1 MDTPPRTF
9 PQYDGDFGFPA
20 REEAV
25 LAFWEEQDIFGAVNR
40 LRRDAPHFVFYEG
53 PPTANGK
60 PGIHHVIARTIKDL
74 VCRHRTMKGYR
85 VDRKGGWDTHGL
97 PVELEVEK
105 RLKLP
110 TKADVE
116 AYGVALFNRQCKES
130 VFTYL
135 KDWNELTRRMG
146 FWLDL
151 ERPYI
156 TFTNE
161 YIESVWWILA
171 QLYRRDLLYNGN
183 RVVAYCP
190 RCETAQS
197 SHEVAQG
204 YRDTDDPSVFV
215 TLPLVDRPDT
225 SFLVWTTTPWTL
237 ISNVVL
243 ALKEDAT
250 YVVVRHQGQK
260 LILAEAL
267 LSQVLGDDAEILERR
282 SGAELAGLKYVPL
295 FEYFPDVREKG
306 YVTLTAEFVTLS
318 EGTGIVHIAPAYGE
332 DDHEIGKRL
341 GLPMPQPLDR
351 AGHFTA
357 QVKAYEGRFFKQAD
371 PEITRDLADQGRL
384 LRAGRYTHT
393 YPFCWRCDSPLIY
406 MARPSWY
413 VRTTR
418 VRDRLLAH
426 NRTIHWQ
433 PPEIGERRFGEWL
446 EGNVDWALSRDRFW
460 GTPLNLWI
468 CNECGDTEAVESVA
482 ELRQRARDL
491 PDELDLHKPWV
502 DDIQWPCGKCGGRK
516 HRTPEVIDVWFDS
529 GAMPIAQWHYPFE
542 NKEAF
547 EAHFPADFIS
557 EAVDQTRGWFY
568 SLLAISTLLFDKPAY
583 RNCVVMELILDREGQ
598 KMSKSRGNTVDPW
611 QVIQEVGIDPLR
623 WYMLAGSQ
631 PWIPLRFDLEG
642 PRETARKLF
651 STLNNTYAFFALYA
665 NVDVVPAAWL
675 TEAPRT
681 LSISDR
687 WLLSRIHTLS
697 AQVDRHFEEFDLTRA
712 LRAIS
717 GFVQDELSNWYV
729 RRSRRRF
736 WVSASGD
743 DKRAAFYTLYQALLT
758 VAKLMAPAAPFT
770 AERLYRDL
778 VTRVSPSAP
787 SSVHLSDF
795 PKSDPAQ
802 IDLPLEESMALA
814 MQAVSLGRA
823 ARATAGL
830 KVRQPVARMTV
841 VTPTAEQADSL
852 RAVHDLVA
860 DEVNAKSVTFT
871 ADASG
876 IQNLRVKP
884 LFPKLGPPFGKRV
897 NEVAGI
903 LRSLGAEDAARFKA
917 AGEWRL
923 HVEGHDREV
932 TAAMVEFVSEPLAGW
947 ALASEGGLTVAVD
960 TSLSEDLLLEGL
972 ARELVNRIQS
982 MRKEAGFEVT
992 DRIVLGLDGP
1002 EAVRKAFEKEK
1013 DYILQETL
1021 TVRVTRPGEAGQF
1034 QKSWPL
1040 AGGEAVLSVTRVG
1053 EAPQGT

>member
-1 MDTPPRTF
+1 VTDRPRTF
-9 PQYDGDFGFPA
+9 PQYEGDFGFPVQ
-20 REEAV
+20 EEAV
-25 LAFWEEQDIFGAVNR
+25 LAFWDEQDILGQVNR
-40 LRRDAPHFVFYEG
+40 LRAGAPHFVFYEG
-53 PPTANGK
+53 PPTANGR

-74 VCRHRTMKGYR
+74 VCRHRTMKGLR

-105 RLKLP
+105 RLGLP

-116 AYGVALFNRQCKES
+116 AYGVAEFNLKCKES
-130 VFTYL
+130 VFAYL
-135 KDWNELTRRMG
+135 QDWNKLTRRMG

-171 QLYRRDLLYNGN
+171 QLYRKDLLYNGN

-204 YRDTDDPSVFV
+204 YKDTDDPSVFV
-215 TLPLVDRPDT
+215 TMPLVEAPDT

-243 ALKEDAT
+243 ALSAEAT
-250 YVVVRHQGQK
+250 YVLVRHGDRK

-267 LSQVLGDDAEILERR
+267 AEQVLGAEFVVLERHT
-282 SGAELAGLKYVPL
+282 GAELAGKKYVPL
-295 FEYFPDVREKG
+295 FEFFPEVLEQG
-306 YVTLTAEFVTLS
+306 CTTVTADFVTLS

-332 DDHEIGKRL
+332 DDHDIGKRL
-341 GLPMPQPLDR
+341 GLPMPQPLNR
-351 AGHFTA
+351 AGRFTSQA
-357 QVKAYEGRFFKQAD
+357 GPYEGQFFKDAD
-371 PEITRDLADQGRL
+371 PQITRDLKTKGRL
-384 LRAGRYTHT
+384 LRSGRYTHT

-413 VRTTR
+413 IRTTR
-418 VRDRLLAH
+418 VKERLLEH
-426 NRTIHWQ
+426 NRSIHWH
-433 PPEIGERRFGEWL
+433 PPEIGSGRFGEWL

-468 CNECGDTEAVESVA
+468 CDECGDTEAVESVA
-482 ELRQRARDL
+482 ELGRKTGGL
-491 PDELDLHKPWV
+491 PEPLDLHKPWV
-502 DDIQWPCGKCGGRK
+502 DELQWACDKCGGRK
-516 HRTPEVIDVWFDS
+516 RRTPEVIDVWFDS

-583 RNCVVMELILDREGQ
+583 KNCVVMELILDREGQ
-598 KMSKSRGNTVDPW
+598 KMSKSKGNVVDPW
-611 QVIQEVGIDPLR
+611 QVIGEVGIDPLR
-623 WYMLAGSQ
+623 WYMLAASQ
-631 PWIPLRFDLEG
+631 PWIPLKFDLDG

-651 STLNNTYAFFALYA
+651 STLNNTYSFFALYA
-665 NVDVVPAAWL
+665 NVDSVPGLWL
-675 TEAPRT
+675 NQPPPA
-681 LSISDR
+681 LSVSDR
-687 WLLSRIHTLS
+687 WLLSRVHTLS
-697 AQVDRHFEEFDLTRA
+697 AQVDRNFEEFDLTRA

-717 GFVQDELSNWYV
+717 SFVQDELSNWYV

-736 WVSASGD
+736 WVQASGD
-743 DKRAAFYTLYQALLT
+743 DKRAAFYTLYQAL
-758 VAKLMAPAAPFT
+758 VAVSKLMAPAAPFT

-778 VTRVSPSAP
+778 VSRVDPASPA
-787 SSVHLSDF
+787 SVHMVNFPASDA
-795 PKSDPAQ
+795 AQ
-802 IDLPLEESMALA
+802 IDLPLEASMALA
-814 MQAVSLGRA
+814 MEAVSLGRA
-823 ARATAGL
+823 ARAGAGL
-830 KVRQPVARMTV
+830 KVRQPVARLV
-841 VTPTAEQADSL
+841 VVLPQDAPSEAL
-852 RAVHDLVA
+852 RALSDLVA
-860 DEVNAKSVTFT
+860 DEVNAKAVTFT
-871 ADASG
+871 SDASG
-876 IQNLRVKP
+876 IQNLKVKP

-897 NEVAGI
+897 NEVA
-903 LRSLGAEDAARFKA
+903 SLLKQLGPEEAARFKA
-917 AGEWRL
+917 AGEWRV
-923 HVEGHDREV
+923 HVDGHDREV
-932 TAAMVEFVSEPLAGW
+932 TADMVEFLAEPQPGW

-982 MRKEAGFEVT
+982 MRKEAGFDVT
-992 DRIVLGLDGP
+992 DRIVLGFEGP
-1002 EAVRKAFEKEK
+1002 EAVRKAFEKAK

-1021 TVRVTRPGEAGQF
+1021 TVHVTRPGQAGEF

-1040 AGGEAVLSVTRVG
+1040 AGGEAHLSVSRAG
-1053 EAPQGT
+1053 AAQQGT